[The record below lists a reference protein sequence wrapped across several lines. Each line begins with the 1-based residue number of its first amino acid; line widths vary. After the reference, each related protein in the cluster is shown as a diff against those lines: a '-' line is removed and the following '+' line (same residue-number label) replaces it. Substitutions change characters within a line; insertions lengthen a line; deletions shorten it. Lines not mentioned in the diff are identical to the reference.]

1 MAGLLQGRVA
11 VITGAAGG
19 IGRAAAA
26 AFAAAGAKLLLA
38 DKSADMPA
46 EFGEPFVAD
55 VSDAAKAAAV
65 IADAVRRFGRLD
77 VLFNIAGISGRSL
90 GDGPVH
96 ECTEAAWDAVLRVNL
111 KSVYLCCRAA
121 IPEMVKVGGG
131 AIVNLSSV
139 LGLTGAAP
147 HFETHA
153 YAASKAAIIGLT
165 RAMASSY
172 AAQRIRVN
180 CICPGLVETAMSA
193 RARGKPDLMDWI
205 THRQP
210 LAGGPVAPE
219 DVAAAAVFLASDQ
232 AAAITGVVLPVDGG
246 WLSQ

>member
-1 MAGLLQGRVA
+1 MAGLLEGRVA

-26 AFAAAGAKLLLA
+26 AFAAAGAQLVLA
-38 DKSADMPA
+38 DKSEDIPR
-46 EFGEPFVAD
+46 EYGEPFIAD

-65 IADAVRRFGRLD
+65 ITDAVRLFGRVD

-96 ECTEAAWDAVLRVNL
+96 ECTEAAWDTVLRVNL

-121 IPEMVKVGGG
+121 IPEMMKTGGG

-139 LGLTGAAP
+139 LGAAGAAP

-172 AAQRIRVN
+172 APYRIRVN

-193 RARGKPDLMDWI
+193 RARAKPDLMDWVAR
-205 THRQP
+205 RQS
-210 LAGGPVAPE
+210 LTGGPVTPD
-219 DVAAAAVFLASDQ
+219 DVAGAAVFLASDQ
-232 AAAITGVVLPVDGG
+232 AAAITGAVLPVDGG